1 MLSKK
6 VPPDHTQVGV
16 LPPIETGASVESRPR
31 TRRESARLSF
41 TGILSELRVLEACDF
56 PLASSRWR
64 GKASGAVAG
73 SFAKLNGASPTSA
86 SRSSR
91 AEPSAPLGRRRGG
104 KSGRPTAVVFTAR
117 AAREA
122 GWTLEAQLDSLDQRI
137 KQQAREAAAKAA
149 QDARRQA
156 EREEGASQ
164 HAPVR
169 RRLSVFGKL
178 KVQAPEAA
186 PVPAPAPAPKGIA
199 RELGRRARDN
209 IIQIDNVDDG
219 PSLAPRDDDGE
230 GRAEAKQGSLSA
242 SMSMQAS
249 LPLRLDNR
257 SRQQAGG
264 IVDALRHQLVRQAV
278 QVAPYRQM
286 AQGRS
291 GGGPTLGGARPAR

>member
-1 MLSKK
+1 MMPQA
-6 VPPDHTQVGV
+6 VAT
-16 LPPIETGASVESRPR
+16 TSVSQPSNHQPLYRPR
-31 TRRESARLSF
+31 WGYAGAGHTHAPGMHMLL
-41 TGILSELRVLEACDF
+41 TKVLEACDF
-56 PLASSRWR
+56 PLAASRVR

-73 SFAKLNGASPTSA
+73 CFANVNGASA
-86 SRSSR
+86 RSG
-91 AEPSAPLGRRRGG
+91 APLGRRRGG
-104 KSGRPTAVVFTAR
+104 KSSSPQQPLHALGMRPRGGGAVVGPGAALQRPTMQAATFR

-156 EREEGASQ
+156 EKEASQ

-186 PVPAPAPAPKGIA
+186 PVPAPAPAPAPKGIA

-209 IIQIDNVDDG
+209 IINVDDG
-219 PSLAPRDDDGE
+219 DPIDNE
-230 GRAEAKQGSLSA
+230 GRAVAGQVSLSA
-242 SMSMQAS
+242 STSMQAL
-249 LPLRLDNR
+249 LPLRLDHR

-264 IVDALRHQLVRQAV
+264 IVDALRHKLLRQAA
-278 QVAPYRQM
+278 QVAPW
-286 AQGRS
+286 
-291 GGGPTLGGARPAR
+291 